1 MAVTFNESMFANTF
15 ASFKKE
21 PEIIVTECSLPL
33 TPPPEET
40 DESPFWTTE
49 YPMQLEKAQVLS
61 PVEPESIVAVIG
73 VGYVG
78 THLVEAFAG
87 HYNVIAFDLSTKRLD
102 EVSEQLT
109 GLPIQF
115 TSNAASI
122 HEATHVLIS
131 VPTILTDDKKVDT
144 TYLRSAIATVEKYV
158 KPGSTI
164 VIESSVAVG
173 MTRELV
179 GPLMASKNFKV
190 GMSPERVDPGRTFP
204 AFEDIPKII
213 SGLDAA
219 SLESIST
226 LYGRVFNKLL
236 PVSSPEVAE
245 MTKLYE
251 NCQRMLCAT
260 YANEMADA
268 CSSIGIDAFE
278 VSNAAASKPF
288 GYLPFCPGPG
298 IGGHC
303 IPVNPYYLL
312 SNLHMPLLEHAATLS
327 ASRPRDVARSFVR
340 SILQESTIPGDIR
353 VDPSQLRLLVVG
365 VGFKRGQSVMSNSPG
380 AAIVHTLKNE
390 YNCHVE
396 FADPLV
402 STALYSAVPKMDT
415 ETNWNVDYLSTYDG
429 IIVSVNQEGL
439 DMDVLANLPGV
450 KLQDFSGVLK
460 DSISSVPSL
469 AARKEI
475 Y

>member
-1 MAVTFNESMFANTF
+1 MTTITFNEGMFNDKF
-15 ASFKKE
+15 ALLDKK

-33 TPPPEET
+33 TPPPEEIN
-40 DESPFWTTE
+40 ESPFWTTE
-49 YPMQLEKAQVLS
+49 NPIQVEEVQTLNTS
-61 PVEPESIVAVIG
+61 EPESIVAVIG

-78 THLVEAFAG
+78 THLVEAFAN

-102 EVSEQLT
+102 EVSKQLT

-115 TSNAASI
+115 TSNAADISQ
-122 HEATHVLIS
+122 ATHVLIS

-164 VIESSVAVG
+164 VVESSVAVG

-204 AFEDIPKII
+204 AFEDISKIV

-251 NCQRMLCAT
+251 NCQRMVCAT

-288 GYLPFCPGPG
+288 GYLPFRPGPG

-312 SNLHMPLLEHAATLS
+312 SNFHMPLLEHAATIS
-327 ASRPRDVARSFVR
+327 SSRPRDVARSFVR
-340 SILQESTIPGDIR
+340 SVLQEKDYS
-353 VDPSQLRLLVVG
+353 VYPSQLRLLVVG

-380 AAIVHTLKNE
+380 AAIAHTLKSE
-390 YNCHVE
+390 YNCHIE

-415 ETNWNVDYLSTYDG
+415 ETNWTVDHLSTYDG

-439 DMDVLANLPGV
+439 DMDVLANLPSSV
-450 KLQDFSGVLK
+450 KVHDFSGILK
-460 DSISSVPSL
+460 NSISSVPSL
-469 AARKEI
+469 AAKKEI
-475 Y
+475 C